1 MEMGDRINK
10 DLTQEEEELLKQDL
24 SGRLFYGVKI
34 KLGDYYYQVCG
45 YNPENSQPV
54 ITSYYRGADND
65 ILSYLLVTLEDYR
78 PCLRPLESITEE
90 EEREL
95 YKKYNCE
102 FVGKRL
108 YRVRYHSEGYWDSD
122 TEVSRD
128 DYCWVIDW
136 LNRHHFDYRGLIS
149 KGLAIEAPPG
159 LY

>member
-1 MEMGDRINK
+1 MGDRISE
-10 DLTQEEEELLKQDL
+10 DLTQEEKFLLQQDL
-24 SGRLFYGVKI
+24 SGRLPYGVKLQINNVREELLSVHGQIINGYYSI
-34 KLGDYYYQVCG
+34 KDVKPY
-45 YNPENSQPV
+45 
-54 ITSYYRGADND
+54 
-65 ILSYLLVTLEDYR
+65 
-78 PCLRPLESITEE
+78 LRPLESITEE

-128 DYCWVIDW
+128 DYVWVIDW
-136 LNRHHFDYRGLIS
+136 FNRHHFDYRGLIS